1 MLRIL
6 VASLAMF
13 LSLSGVTGG
22 ELISCPNVRLIDQ
35 EPLVGDDGYSVLSAC
50 SSDVEGERKYI
61 FAEYYDDEDDGE
73 YDASGDAAT
82 AEELASL
89 GIEAGAG
96 ILIGELE
103 SDAGLAVAA
112 ENMGKAYSGDCT
124 ELAPNG
130 VAGTFIDDGD
140 TVCIVY
146 WHTNGYR
153 LIFQATGD
161 GVSESGRQTVKDFSV
176 STDSPAAAT
185 SSAIP
190 SLPNAL
196 ILALCFLMVGIV
208 FSSIHSPRL

>member
-1 MLRIL
+1 M
-6 VASLAMF
+6 
-13 LSLSGVTGG
+13 
-22 ELISCPNVRLIDQ
+22 
-35 EPLVGDDGYSVLSAC
+35 GDDGYSVLSAC

-82 AEELASL
+82 AEELAAA

-103 SDAGLAVAA
+103 SDAGLAVVA

-130 VAGTFIDDGD
+130 IAGTWIDDGD

-161 GVSESGRQTVKDFSV
+161 GVSESGRQTVKDVSV
-176 STDSPAAAT
+176 STDNPAAAA

-208 FSSIHSPRL
+208 FSSIRSPRL